1 MTIFDF
7 DQRGGVEDLDQA
19 AYLTQRLRRLQPE
32 PYELQIERTKK
43 RAGRVGFALGSLVS
57 LALVGAGIAT
67 LYFVPEALASLLA
80 VID

>member
-1 MTIFDF
+1 M
-7 DQRGGVEDLDQA
+7 EDLDQA

-32 PYELQIERTKK
+32 AYEQQIERAKK
-43 RAGRVGFALGSLVS
+43 RAGRVGFALGSFVS
-57 LALVGAGIAT
+57 LALVGAAVGT